1 MVARF
6 KTPLILTTIA
16 VVLTVGGLSALA
28 AARTNPFTV
37 GETLD
42 PGTESVE
49 PCGPTDTNCFPS
61 VNSLSPIGTASGE
74 TGLMRFLELAVNGS
88 HSVGFRA
95 PDSISANVLWTLPS
109 ADGTADQI
117 LKTNGSGVLSW
128 TTPSSGLTSLNGLTG
143 ATQTFASSTGATD
156 FKIVSSGTTHTLYFP
171 NSSASNRGLLTAADW
186 TTFNSKLG
194 ALTPWTTNVDADF
207 YNLIDLGT
215 VNATGT
221 WQLTGID
228 QYQAPTYTL
237 PTKSALTI
245 YAQDY
250 ESGIDVRSGSSDPGN
265 YMQRWQVLHENGP
278 YYDTMA
284 YFNKAGHFFMR
295 GILTISGTTAG
306 CNPPSL
312 DADLNCTIIGP
323 WPEYQVGAW
332 SDVGANGITIA
343 AHSNVL
349 STPNFGG
356 IDNDGNITFKVTA
369 TGEITGTNSFS
380 LGNGYG
386 TGTTT
391 ISNSGS
397 LSGAVTLILP
407 AQNGM
412 LLPFST
418 TGLADNEL
426 LRANGTSGLF
436 EPTNVSVDDTDVISG
451 GGFAVNVGTGLAR
464 RFTMGLITDAQG
476 APALPSSP
484 DLAIAAD
491 EINSASIAVLMDSA
505 TRRPIVRCAA
515 GDGSD
520 VNYSVNFTGISVD
533 TTMDSGDEL
542 CALAAPSC
550 TCIANSVLDYG
561 DAGTVGAATV
571 TKSDCA
577 TDIGGTGLLFSA
589 SCQ

>member
-171 NSSASNRGLLTAADW
+171 NSSASSRGLLTAADW

-265 YMQRWQVLHENGP
+265 YMQRWQFLFLGGS
-278 YYDTMA
+278 YYNTGA
-284 YFNKAGHFFMR
+284 YFDKSGNFYTRMIFNP
-295 GILTISGTTAG
+295 TIASAG
-306 CNPPSL
+306 CYIYP
-312 DADLNCTIIGP
+312 DADVNCGSTDPWSETQIG
-323 WPEYQVGAW
+323 VTA
-332 SDVGANGITIA
+332 SSSISANGFTIVA
-343 AHSNVL
+343 RAS
-349 STPNFGG
+349 STNNANYAG
-356 IDNDGNITFKVTA
+356 INNNGDMTFKVTA
-369 TGEITGTNSFS
+369 DGAITGTNYLS
-380 LGNGYG
+380 LGNGVG
-386 TGTTT
+386 TATTT
-391 ISNSGS
+391 IQNDIDNDLPSSAVSLTLPTQSG
-397 LSGAVTLILP
+397 TLALI
-407 AQNGM
+407 
-412 LLPFST
+412 ST
-418 TGLADNEL
+418 TGLADNEIF
-426 LRANGTSGLF
+426 RANGTSGLF
-436 EPTNVSVDDTDVISG
+436 EPTNVTIGNTEIISASG
-451 GGFAVNVGTGLAR
+451 GHANVGTALTR
-464 RFTMGLITDAQG
+464 RFLMSQIIDALG
-476 APALPSSP
+476 DPTRPASQNLGFTN
-484 DLAIAAD
+484 D

-520 VNYSVNFTGISVD
+520 VNYSATFSGTSVD
-533 TTMDSGDEL
+533 GTMDSGNEL

-550 TCIANSVLDYG
+550 TCIENSVLDYNSG
-561 DAGTVGAATV
+561 V
-571 TKSDCA
+571 TKSACA
-577 TDIGGTGLLFSA
+577 TDIGGS
-589 SCQ
+589 